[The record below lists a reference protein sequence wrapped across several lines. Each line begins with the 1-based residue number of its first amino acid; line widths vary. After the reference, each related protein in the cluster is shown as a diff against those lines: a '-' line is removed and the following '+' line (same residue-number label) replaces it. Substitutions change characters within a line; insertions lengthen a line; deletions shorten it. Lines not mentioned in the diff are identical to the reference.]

1 MPDLKARKQNIQMEF
16 QENPLATESFYAPDL
31 AFQQSCAL
39 QNRPIFLV
47 FPAAIDETG
56 TDKVAAHPLWDQCE
70 G

>member
-1 MPDLKARKQNIQMEF
+1 MPDLKARKKNIQMEF
-16 QENPLATESFYAPDL
+16 QDNPFATESFYVSEL

-47 FPAAIDETG
+47 FPVAIDEI
-56 TDKVAAHPLWDQCE
+56 DIVAAHPLWDQCE